1 MSEAQLCPTNPPPPL
16 SFSFSLQ
23 IGGQAK
29 KKNDIPFSP
38 LLFECA
44 MTTTTTVGRS
54 VGRSSKVK
62 RKEEETAGGWR
73 QKDQGAAHIT
83 SSLCQC
89 VCVCDIYSCLSVY
102 YVEFYGPEG
111 REKNKQETKEL
122 NK

>member
-1 MSEAQLCPTNPPPPL
+1 MRHDNNNNSR
-16 SFSFSLQ
+16 S
-23 IGGQAK
+23 I
-29 KKNDIPFSP
+29 
-38 LLFECA
+38 
-44 MTTTTTVGRS
+44 GRS
-54 VGRSSKVK
+54 VEQSQTQERGNGGR
-62 RKEEETAGGWR
+62 AGGWR